1 MAKRWQIL
9 FVLFFA
15 RMTMSFQFEAVA
27 ALSPIIA
34 KSYGLDI
41 ADIGLLIGLYLM
53 PGVVVAIPGGA
64 IAARFG
70 DKRVIGVSM
79 ILMLAGGAMVG
90 WGPGWNW
97 WAAGRV
103 LSGVG
108 GVMVNIVMTK
118 LLMDWFVGREIS
130 TAMAIFIN
138 SWPMGIALSL
148 LTMPGLAAVGGLYLG
163 WAAVL
168 SVIGLGLVM
177 FAVIYHP
184 PANAVAVA
192 ARISVSRLPY
202 LALLLAAGVWAL
214 YNAAL
219 LLVFSFGPAYLAQRG
234 WELTLASSATSVFI
248 IATAIAVPIGGMIA
262 DRTRRRDGVIVA
274 SLLGFAVVLPLVLVV
289 SDGMVPVILAGAGLV
304 FGLGAGPIVSL
315 PSVVLTPEIRA
326 FGTGVYYSIYYAM
339 MMAAPALGGAVA
351 MQAGSVSAT
360 FILSAL
366 LTVLAAVTL
375 GVFRRATASR
385 IVGSGP

>member
-15 RMTMSFQFEAVA
+15 RMTMSFQFESIA

-34 KSYGLDI
+34 KSYQLDI

-79 ILMLAGGAMVG
+79 ILMLAGVAMVG
-90 WGPGWNW
+90 WGPGWTW

-118 LLMDWFVGREIS
+118 LLMDWFVGAEIS

-148 LTMPGLAAVGGLYLG
+148 LTMPGLAKIGGLPLV
-163 WAAVL
+163 WAAV
-168 SVIGLGLVM
+168 M
-177 FAVIYHP
+177 AVIAVGLLMFSAVYRAP
-184 PANAVAVA
+184 PVAVA
-192 ARISVSRLPY
+192 AATRIKVSKLPY
-202 LALLLAAGVWAL
+202 LALFLAAGVWAL

-219 LLVFSFGPAYLAQRG
+219 LMVFSFGPAFLTGRG
-234 WELTLASSATSVFI
+234 WDLSPASSATSVFI
-248 IATAIAVPIGGMIA
+248 IATAIGVPIGGFVA
-262 DRTRRRDGVIVA
+262 DWTRQRDGVIVA
-274 SLLGFAVVLPLVLVV
+274 SLLSFAVVLPLVVV
-289 SDGMVPVILAGAGLV
+289 ASDGMVPVILAGAGLV

-315 PSVVLTPEIRA
+315 PSMVLTPENRA

-351 MQAGSVSAT
+351 VLAGDVSAT

-366 LTVLAAVTL
+366 LTVLAAGTL

-385 IVGSGP
+385 GVGSGR